1 MILKRINASP
11 FYIITHQKLFL
22 CKMNMIKVQVLA
34 VIKNQNIIVQ
44 SMISVMALINQI
56 KDSITTS

>member
-1 MILKRINASP
+1 
-11 FYIITHQKLFL
+11 
-22 CKMNMIKVQVLA
+22 MNMIKVSALFLMQKVLA